1 MKGIIT
7 FFFILMQSLSVASDT
22 TQQNEFVCPDSC
34 TYNNVGC
41 ICIQQE
47 DTTIKD
53 QGIQKS
59 IFDWQAIIAIVAI
72 ISLIVSLLPYMRRV
86 AIKGKVLSYCY
97 SPNGSVQLENTYHSG
112 ILYYFKIALHCS
124 NQNFYIKDIKID
136 MKYKSVGIQHAIVFY
151 AHDFH
156 LVFDDGKR
164 RKLAIDSFDNYL
176 PFETVLKKDVAR
188 GYHVT
193 FIVPKMYA
201 FEEYEEMII
210 TFIPFSGKER
220 TIVLKAKDRKKDL
233 MLFDD
238 SIWEI
243 E

>member
-7 FFFILMQSLSVASDT
+7 FFLILMHSLSVTSDR
-22 TQQNEFVCPDSC
+22 TQQNEFTFSDSC
-34 TYNNVGC
+34 TYNNGGC

-47 DTTIKD
+47 ETIIKNQD
-53 QGIQKS
+53 IQKS
-59 IFDWQAIIAIVAI
+59 FFDWQAIIAIVAI
-72 ISLIVSLLPYMRRV
+72 ISLIVSLWPYLRRV
-86 AIKGKVLSYCY
+86 SIKGKVLSYCY
-97 SPNGSVQLENTYHSG
+97 SPKGSVQLENTCHSG
-112 ILYYFKIALHCS
+112 ILYFFKIALHCS
-124 NQNFYIKDIKID
+124 NRNFYIKDIKID

-156 LVFDDGKR
+156 LEFDDGER

-188 GYHVT
+188 GYYVT
-193 FIVPKMYA
+193 FIVPKMDT

-210 TFIPFSGKER
+210 TFIPFSGKEK

-238 SIWEI
+238 SIWKI

>member
-1 MKGIIT
+1 MSIG
-7 FFFILMQSLSVASDT
+7 FRWFIL
-22 TQQNEFVCPDSC
+22 
-34 TYNNVGC
+34 
-41 ICIQQE
+41 
-47 DTTIKD
+47 
-53 QGIQKS
+53 
-59 IFDWQAIIAIVAI
+59 
-72 ISLIVSLLPYMRRV
+72 ISRFLCVNLCVSHKRTRY
-86 AIKGKVLSYCY
+86 
-97 SPNGSVQLENTYHSG
+97 
-112 ILYYFKIALHCS
+112 
-124 NQNFYIKDIKID
+124 
-136 MKYKSVGIQHAIVFY
+136 
-151 AHDFH
+151 
-156 LVFDDGKR
+156 DDGKR

-193 FIVPKMYA
+193 FIVPKMDA